1 MSPEAGS
8 AKPGAT
14 TSGTILIVDD
24 TPESLAFMNE
34 ALAGAGYTVLV
45 AMDGE
50 QALNI
55 ARLMTPDLIL
65 MDGVMPRMDGFE
77 ACRALKASPDSEDVP
92 VIFLTGLSDSSD
104 VLKGLEAGGVDY
116 LTKPVNLDEMLARV
130 QVHLSTAMKTKSAR
144 RALEEMGQPAFA
156 CDVNGTLLWAT
167 RVAEELL
174 ESTGADL
181 ESWQPVL
188 SRDLPSWLTRSPER
202 NATLRLTSEQ
212 AEVSVRYLGRPL
224 PGEYLMRFVLNEEVA
239 ARQALQA
246 AFDLTDRET
255 QVLFWLSRGKTN
267 QEIAQILEMSP
278 RTVNKHLEPVFRKLG
293 VENRTA
299 AVATALAISGQ
310 QLVVE
315 LDRYIASG

>member
-1 MSPEAGS
+1 MSPETGS
-8 AKPGAT
+8 SKPGTAT
-14 TSGTILIVDD
+14 GNSGTILIVDD

-77 ACRALKASPDSEDVP
+77 TCRALKASPDSEDVP

-188 SRDLPSWLTRSPER
+188 SQDLPTWLTRSPER

-239 ARQALQA
+239 ARQALKA

-310 QLVVE
+310 Q
-315 LDRYIASG
+315 

>member
-1 MSPEAGS
+1 MSPETGS
-8 AKPGAT
+8 SKPGTAT
-14 TSGTILIVDD
+14 GNSGTILIVDD

-77 ACRALKASPDSEDVP
+77 TCRALKASPDSEDVP

-239 ARQALQA
+239 ARQALKA

-310 QLVVE
+310 Q
-315 LDRYIASG
+315 

>member
-1 MSPEAGS
+1 
-8 AKPGAT
+8 
-14 TSGTILIVDD
+14 
-24 TPESLAFMNE
+24 MNE

-77 ACRALKASPDSEDVP
+77 TCRALKASPDSEDVP

-174 ESTGADL
+174 ESTGTDL

-188 SRDLPSWLTRSPER
+188 SQDLPTWLTRSPER

-239 ARQALQA
+239 ARQALKA

-310 QLVVE
+310 Q
-315 LDRYIASG
+315 

>member
-8 AKPGAT
+8 AKSGAT
-14 TSGTILIVDD
+14 ISGTTASGTILIVDD

-77 ACRALKASPDSEDVP
+77 TCRALKASPDSEDVP

-156 CDVNGTLLWAT
+156 CDVNGTLLWVT

-310 QLVVE
+310 Q
-315 LDRYIASG
+315 

>member
-8 AKPGAT
+8 AKLGAT

-77 ACRALKASPDSEDVP
+77 TCRALKASPDSEDVP

-188 SRDLPSWLTRSPER
+188 SQDLPTWLTRSPER

-239 ARQALQA
+239 ARQALKA

-310 QLVVE
+310 Q
-315 LDRYIASG
+315 

>member
-1 MSPEAGS
+1 MSPETGS
-8 AKPGAT
+8 SKPGTAT
-14 TSGTILIVDD
+14 GNSGTILIVDD

-77 ACRALKASPDSEDVP
+77 TCRALKASPDSEDVP

-130 QVHLSTAMKTKSAR
+130 HVHLSTAMKTKSAR

-212 AEVSVRYLGRPL
+212 AEVSVRYLGRLL

-310 QLVVE
+310 Q
-315 LDRYIASG
+315 

>member
-8 AKPGAT
+8 AKPSAT
-14 TSGTILIVDD
+14 TSGTTASGTILIVDD

-77 ACRALKASPDSEDVP
+77 TCRALKASPDSEDVP

-239 ARQALQA
+239 ARQALKA

-310 QLVVE
+310 Q
-315 LDRYIASG
+315 

>member
-1 MSPEAGS
+1 MSPETGS
-8 AKPGAT
+8 SKPGTAT
-14 TSGTILIVDD
+14 GNSGTILIVDD

-77 ACRALKASPDSEDVP
+77 TCRALKASPDSEDVP

-174 ESTGADL
+174 GSTGAEL
-181 ESWQPVL
+181 ASWQPVL
-188 SRDLPSWLTRSPER
+188 SQDLPAWLTRSPER
-202 NATLRLTSEQ
+202 NAMLRLTSDQ
-212 AEVSVRYLGRPL
+212 PEVSVRYLGRPL

-239 ARQALQA
+239 ARKALQA

-310 QLVVE
+310 Q
-315 LDRYIASG
+315 

>member
-14 TSGTILIVDD
+14 TAGTILIVDD

-188 SRDLPSWLTRSPER
+188 SQDLPTWLTRSPER

-239 ARQALQA
+239 ARQALKA

-310 QLVVE
+310 Q
-315 LDRYIASG
+315 

>member
-1 MSPEAGS
+1 MSPETGS
-8 AKPGAT
+8 SKPGTAT
-14 TSGTILIVDD
+14 GNSGTILIVDD

-310 QLVVE
+310 Q
-315 LDRYIASG
+315 

>member
-8 AKPGAT
+8 AKLGAT

-77 ACRALKASPDSEDVP
+77 TCRALKASPDSEDVP

-188 SRDLPSWLTRSPER
+188 SQGLPTWLTRSPER

-239 ARQALQA
+239 ARQALKA

-310 QLVVE
+310 Q
-315 LDRYIASG
+315 

>member
-8 AKPGAT
+8 AKPGAV

-310 QLVVE
+310 Q
-315 LDRYIASG
+315 

>member
-1 MSPEAGS
+1 MTPDKQQGVV
-8 AKPGAT
+8 
-14 TSGTILIVDD
+14 LIVDD

-34 ALAGAGYTVLV
+34 ALAAVGYTVLV

-65 MDGVMPRMDGFE
+65 LDAVMPRMDGFDT
-77 ACRALKASPDSEDVP
+77 CRALKADPVTEDVP

-130 QVHLSTAMKTKSAR
+130 QVHLSTAMRTKSAR
-144 RALEEMGQPAFA
+144 LALEEMGQPAFA
-156 CDVNGTLLWAT
+156 CDIHGQIIWAT
-167 RVAEELL
+167 RCAEELV
-174 ESTGADL
+174 ESTGRPL
-181 ESWQPVL
+181 SEWQAVL
-188 SRDLPSWLTRSPER
+188 NEQLPSWLMRTPER
-202 NATLRLTSEQ
+202 NAMLRISGSSVEIG
-212 AEVSVRYLGRPL
+212 VRYLGRPL
-224 PGEYLMRFVLNEEVA
+224 PSEYLMRFVLNEEEA
-239 ARQALQA
+239 ARTVLKKT
-246 AFDLTDRET
+246 FDLTDRET

-267 QEIAQILEMSP
+267 QEIAQILSMSP

-299 AVATALAISGQ
+299 AVATALAVSGQ
-310 QLVVE
+310 Q
-315 LDRYIASG
+315 

>member
-14 TSGTILIVDD
+14 TSGTTASGTILIVDD

-77 ACRALKASPDSEDVP
+77 TCRALKASPDSEDVP

-202 NATLRLTSEQ
+202 NATLRLASEQ

-310 QLVVE
+310 Q
-315 LDRYIASG
+315 

>member
-14 TSGTILIVDD
+14 TAGTILIVDD

-174 ESTGADL
+174 KSTGADL

-310 QLVVE
+310 Q
-315 LDRYIASG
+315 

>member
-1 MSPEAGS
+1 MSPETGS
-8 AKPGAT
+8 AKTGAQ

-77 ACRALKASPDSEDVP
+77 TCRALKASPDSEDVP

-181 ESWQPVL
+181 ESWGPVL

-267 QEIAQILEMSP
+267 QEIAQILEVSP

-310 QLVVE
+310 Q
-315 LDRYIASG
+315 

>member
-8 AKPGAT
+8 AKPGAV

-77 ACRALKASPDSEDVP
+77 TCRALKASPDSEDVP

-174 ESTGADL
+174 ESTDADL

-310 QLVVE
+310 Q
-315 LDRYIASG
+315 

>member
-1 MSPEAGS
+1 
-8 AKPGAT
+8 
-14 TSGTILIVDD
+14 
-24 TPESLAFMNE
+24 
-34 ALAGAGYTVLV
+34 
-45 AMDGE
+45 MDGE

-77 ACRALKASPDSEDVP
+77 TCRALKASPDSEDVP

-310 QLVVE
+310 Q
-315 LDRYIASG
+315 

>member
-1 MSPEAGS
+1 MSPEVGS

-14 TSGTILIVDD
+14 TAGTILIVDD

-310 QLVVE
+310 Q
-315 LDRYIASG
+315 

>member
-1 MSPEAGS
+1 MSPETGS
-8 AKPGAT
+8 SKPGTAT
-14 TSGTILIVDD
+14 GNSGTILIVDD

-77 ACRALKASPDSEDVP
+77 TCRALKASPDSEDVP

-174 ESTGADL
+174 GSTGVELA
-181 ESWQPVL
+181 SWQPVL
-188 SRDLPSWLTRSPER
+188 SQDLPAWLTRSPER
-202 NATLRLTSEQ
+202 NAMLRLTSDQ

-239 ARQALQA
+239 ARKALQA

-310 QLVVE
+310 Q
-315 LDRYIASG
+315 

>member
-8 AKPGAT
+8 AKLGAT
-14 TSGTILIVDD
+14 TSGAILIVDD

-77 ACRALKASPDSEDVP
+77 TCRALKASPDSEDVP

-188 SRDLPSWLTRSPER
+188 SQDLPTWLTRSPER

-239 ARQALQA
+239 ARQALKA

-310 QLVVE
+310 Q
-315 LDRYIASG
+315 

>member
-77 ACRALKASPDSEDVP
+77 TCRALKASPDSEDVP

-239 ARQALQA
+239 ARQALKA

-310 QLVVE
+310 Q
-315 LDRYIASG
+315 

>member
-8 AKPGAT
+8 AKSGAT
-14 TSGTILIVDD
+14 ISGTTASGTILIVDD

-310 QLVVE
+310 Q
-315 LDRYIASG
+315 

>member
-1 MSPEAGS
+1 MSPETGS
-8 AKPGAT
+8 SKPGTAT
-14 TSGTILIVDD
+14 GNSGTILIVDD

-77 ACRALKASPDSEDVP
+77 TCRALKASPDSEDVP

-174 ESTGADL
+174 GSTGAEL
-181 ESWQPVL
+181 ASWQPVL
-188 SRDLPSWLTRSPER
+188 SQDLPAWLTRSPER
-202 NATLRLTSEQ
+202 NAMLRLTSDQ

-239 ARQALQA
+239 ARKALQA

-310 QLVVE
+310 Q
-315 LDRYIASG
+315 

>member
-77 ACRALKASPDSEDVP
+77 TCRALKASPDSEDVP

-310 QLVVE
+310 Q
-315 LDRYIASG
+315 

>member
-14 TSGTILIVDD
+14 TAGTILIVDD

-34 ALAGAGYTVLV
+34 ALAGAGDTVLV

-77 ACRALKASPDSEDVP
+77 TCRALKASPDSEDVP

-174 ESTGADL
+174 GSTGVELA
-181 ESWQPVL
+181 SWQPVL
-188 SRDLPSWLTRSPER
+188 SQDLPAWLTRSPER
-202 NATLRLTSEQ
+202 NAMLRLTSDQ

-239 ARQALQA
+239 ARKALQA

-310 QLVVE
+310 Q
-315 LDRYIASG
+315 

>member
-8 AKPGAT
+8 AKPSAT
-14 TSGTILIVDD
+14 TSGTTASGTILIVDD

-77 ACRALKASPDSEDVP
+77 TCRALKASPDSEDVP

-310 QLVVE
+310 Q
-315 LDRYIASG
+315 

>member
-14 TSGTILIVDD
+14 TSGTTASGTILIVDD

-77 ACRALKASPDSEDVP
+77 TCRALKASPDSEDVP

-267 QEIAQILEMSP
+267 QEIAQIIEMSP

-310 QLVVE
+310 Q
-315 LDRYIASG
+315 